1 MSHAKYPS
9 YPAYKPSVI
18 DGYVKVFGSNGS
30 YSTFNNLQL
39 RDGLL

>member
-18 DGYVKVFGSNGS
+18 GGYIKVFGSNGS
-30 YSTFNNLQL
+30 YSTFNGVLSRL
-39 RDGLL
+39 V